1 MTTFQ
6 PVQTSH
12 RSLETRIVDYI
23 RDLVERGELVPGDR
37 LPAER
42 ELAIQL
48 GVSRTVLREALATLA
63 ALGLVESRH
72 GRGVFIVAGSMQATA
87 QRLALALSTSGLA
100 GQGQENDDVARIHEL
115 FEIRRVLEGAAAEW
129 AAQRASEEQIAE
141 MQAVVGRDRIL
152 RSTAPPDRTL
162 INELDGQL
170 HALLAAS
177 TANRILV
184 LLMATLLDELAIS
197 RSQSLLIPG
206 RIARSLK
213 QHKALI
219 EAIAAHNP
227 VKARACMID
236 HLNDVEQAITEHKE
250 YQHKMR

>member
-1 MTTFQ
+1 MATFQ

-12 RSLETRIVDYI
+12 RSLETRIVNYI
-23 RDLVERGELVPGDR
+23 RDLVEQGELIPGDR
-37 LPAER
+37 LPPER
-42 ELAIQL
+42 ELATQL

-72 GRGVFIVAGSMQATA
+72 GRGVFIVAGSMQATV
-87 QRLALALSTSGLA
+87 QRLSLALSASGLA
-100 GQGQENDDVARIHEL
+100 GQGQQNDDAARIHEL

-129 AAQRASEEQIAE
+129 AAQRASEEQITE
-141 MQAVVGRDRIL
+141 MRAVVQRDRKL
-152 RSTAPPDRTL
+152 RSATPPNRTL

-197 RSQSLLIPG
+197 RSQSLLIPD

-213 QHKALI
+213 QHEALI
-219 EAIAAHNP
+219 EAIAARNP
-227 VKARACMID
+227 VAARICMID
-236 HLNDVEQAITEHKE
+236 HLNDVEQAIIEHKE
-250 YQHKMR
+250 NQSKVG